1 MNKLKPLFYL
11 LVFVFLV
18 SACASPQAKPEK
30 PIATLSEPEST
41 STSEPTKISPTETY
55 TPEPTFTP
63 SPTPVPGKQVFPID
77 SLAEEIPWLP
87 MDESNVP
94 GINYVSF
101 NTEKPPFNNAL
112 VRQAFSYAIDR
123 EAITEMAIKY
133 YARNARP
140 ATVFTPP
147 EILGRDLYGEVGINF
162 DPERAKELF
171 AEAGYSD
178 PSSFPSVIYL
188 VNASGETAPGA
199 RLNMANAMAEMWQEY
214 LGVTVNVVVEGNWGK
229 FLDRLRDNPPEIYR
243 LAWVAD
249 YNDPDNFLREVF
261 HSDTDPNF
269 GRFSNTEF
277 DKLVDSAKLQRK
289 HPEKRQLMYI
299 QAEYILCE
307 EQAAVIPLYFQTYP

>member
-1 MNKLKPLFYL
+1 MNKLKLFFSMMIFVL
-11 LVFVFLV
+11 LLA
-18 SACASPQAKPEK
+18 ACTSPQAQPEQ
-30 PIATLSEPEST
+30 PIATTPPEST
-41 STSEPTKISPTETY
+41 SASEPTAVPPTETY

-87 MDESNVP
+87 MDKSNVP

-101 NTEKPPFNNAL
+101 NTEKPPFNNVL

-133 YARNARP
+133 YARDARP

-147 EILGRDLYGEVGINF
+147 EIMGRDLYGDVGISF
-162 DPERAKELF
+162 DPQRAKELF
-171 AEAGYSD
+171 AESGYSD
-178 PSSFPSVIYL
+178 PSAFPSVTYL

-199 RLNMANAMAEMWQEY
+199 RLNMANAMAKMWQEH
-214 LGVTVNVVVEGNWGK
+214 LGVTVNVVVEGNWGE
-229 FLDRLRDNPPEIYR
+229 FLDRLRENPPEIYR
-243 LAWVAD
+243 LAWSAD
-249 YNDPDNFLREVF
+249 YNDPDNFLGDVF
-261 HSDTDPNF
+261 HSDADSNF
-269 GRFSNTEF
+269 GRFSSTEF
-277 DKLVDSAKLQRK
+277 DELVDSAKLQRK
-289 HPEKRQLMYI
+289 YPEKRQTIYI